1 MQFVTLLV
9 GVLRCGSVIV
19 DLVLRFNQ
27 SVRINDVISV
37 LKTAALQTNFGGF
50 IVDPESVKQISPSPT
65 AAPSLTTSLSTA
77 TTGGTQGIV
86 EVLLFFIYNF

>member
-27 SVRINDVISV
+27 SVTVNDVISA
-37 LKTAALQTNFGGF
+37 LKTAAQQTNFGGF
-50 IVDPESVKQISPSPT
+50 IVDPESIKQISPSST
-65 AAPSLTTSLSTA
+65 ASPSLTTTSLST
-77 TTGGTQGIV
+77 TTSGSTQGIV
-86 EVLLFFIYNF
+86 EVLLFFYF